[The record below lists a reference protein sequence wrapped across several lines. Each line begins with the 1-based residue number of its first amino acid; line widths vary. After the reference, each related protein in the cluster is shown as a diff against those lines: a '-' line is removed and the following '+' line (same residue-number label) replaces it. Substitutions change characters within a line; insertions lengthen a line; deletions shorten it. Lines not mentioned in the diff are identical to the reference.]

1 MVMPRINVWKAKKKE
16 LVDQFLPCEAKRRAR
31 KSLKRKQQRHTGNSR
46 EYIKELSSLMMEMS
60 AQQSK
65 AGNISGE
72 QSLVAA
78 LIEFNPEPLVG
89 VPEESV
95 AVLGKFKAGM
105 PKEGLS
111 RTLPPRQ
118 NLMHKEGPC
127 EGESSTPNL

>member
-1 MVMPRINVWKAKKKE
+1 MVMPRIDVWKANKKE
-16 LVDQFLPCEAKRRAR
+16 LADQFLPCKAKRRAR
-31 KSLKRKQQRHTGNSR
+31 KSLKRKQRHTGNSR
-46 EYIKELSSLMMEMS
+46 EYIKELSSLMIEMS
-60 AQQSK
+60 AQKSK

-78 LIEFNPEPLVG
+78 LIEINPEPLVG

-118 NLMHKEGPC
+118 NLIHKEGPC
-127 EGESSTPNL
+127 EGESSTPDL